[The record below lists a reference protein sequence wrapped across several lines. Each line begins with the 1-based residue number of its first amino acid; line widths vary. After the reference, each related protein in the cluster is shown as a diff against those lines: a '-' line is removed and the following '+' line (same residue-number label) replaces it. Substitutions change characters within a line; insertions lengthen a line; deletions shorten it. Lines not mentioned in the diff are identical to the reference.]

1 MITRHFVPQ
10 ELTSPR
16 MEYCYSSV
24 ATLPLVSWESKFLLI
39 MVSYL
44 SLSSLICFVSKNEE
58 REVIRVFRVGL
69 DKEILAPE
77 VKVLEASCI
86 SDIIDQHTSLSSTI
100 ECHSQTLIPFLSSS
114 VPDLIIIISLI
125 ISRLLKV
132 SQS

>member
-1 MITRHFVPQ
+1 
-10 ELTSPR
+10 